1 MPKVYSVAS
10 ARSHLPEILDDVEA
24 GNEVHLSRRG
34 RLVAVVLSTS
44 QYESL
49 RGTRPAF
56 ATAYREF
63 LERHPAG
70 DLGLGVDFFASLRD
84 RKPGRRVRL

>member
-24 GNEVHLSRRG
+24 GNDVHLSRRG

-44 QYESL
+44 QYEAL
-49 RGTRPAF
+49 RGARPAF
-56 ATAYREF
+56 GTAYREF
-63 LERHPAG
+63 LERHSVG
-70 DLGLGVDFFASLRD
+70 DLGLDADFFSSLRD